1 MLAAPMTGQACSKF
15 KQNFAGET
23 FAGQTRGVSHE
34 VGHRL
39 RDAWYERA
47 AGSPERIGVAIVG
60 AGPAGLSAGWRL
72 RRSDYHDYRIFDLEP
87 RAGGTS
93 AYGTDAVVPYP
104 WGAHYVPVPLPQNRA
119 LKALLAEMNV
129 LAEAGDTVSA
139 RERFRIREPV
149 ERLFYDGSWHAGL
162 FPTNGASQQEL
173 EELSTFEA
181 RVRHWAGL
189 RDGQGKKGFRLPMR
203 FSSDD
208 ATFRELDEK
217 SAKSWLAELGIR
229 SQRVLWYLELAC
241 RDDYGMTLEQT
252 SAWALLFY
260 FCARRA
266 NAGAESQPFV
276 TWPEGNG
283 RLVMHLA
290 SGAKHRVLTN
300 HLVTDVV
307 AEREVVKIAVFDVK
321 ADKLRRFVA
330 DHAILAIPQFVVAR
344 VLRSYRDSRPRHLE
358 RFSYGAWM
366 VANLHVRRP
375 PKNVG
380 APPAWDNVL
389 FDSPSLGY
397 VSAGHQALRDVGP
410 NVWTYYLPFT
420 GPDPAKDRQTLLAL
434 SHQEA
439 ARAVV
444 VDLSRAHP
452 DLPDL
457 VERVDIYKWGHAMV
471 RPTPGFIW
479 GEERTRAQAG
489 PARVHFAHSDLSGMA
504 LFEEAQDRGVLA
516 AERVLEAL
524 GRPAEPLAG

>member
-1 MLAAPMTGQACSKF
+1 MLAAPVSGHACNKLE
-15 KQNFAGET
+15 QHFAGET
-23 FAGQTRGVSHE
+23 RGASHE
-34 VGHRL
+34 IGHRL

-47 AGSPERIGVAIVG
+47 AGQPERIGVAIVG

-72 RRSDYHDYRIFDLEP
+72 RRSAYHDYRIFDLE
-87 RAGGTS
+87 AHFGGTS

-104 WGAHYVPVPLPQNRA
+104 WGAHYVPVPLRQNRA
-119 LKALLAEMNV
+119 LTTLLAEMNV
-129 LAEAGDTVSA
+129 LVEEEGTISA
-139 RERFRIREPV
+139 RERFRIREPA
-149 ERLFYDGSWHAGL
+149 ERLFYEGSWHEGL
-162 FPTNGASQQEL
+162 FPAGGATRRDLGEL
-173 EELSTFEA
+173 AAFDA
-181 RVRHWAGL
+181 QVRHWAGL
-189 RDGQGKKGFRLPMR
+189 RDGNGNRGFRLPMR

-208 ATFRELDEK
+208 ATFAGLDK
-217 SAKSWLAELGIR
+217 LSASSWLASLGIR
-229 SQRVLWYLELAC
+229 SPRVLWYLELAC
-241 RDDYGMTLEQT
+241 RDDYGLTLEQT

-260 FCARRA
+260 FCARRGHA
-266 NAGAESQPFV
+266 AADSQPFV

-283 RLVMHLA
+283 RLVAHLA
-290 SGAKHRVLTN
+290 RAAKHRVLTQ
-300 HLVTDVV
+300 HLVTDVLP
-307 AEREVVKIAVFDVK
+307 ESEGVKLAVFD
-321 ADKLRRFVA
+321 ARTGKLRRFIA

-344 VLRSYRDSRPRHLE
+344 VLRPYRERRPEHLA
-358 RFSYGAWM
+358 RFSYGAWL

-410 NVWTYYLPFT
+410 NVWTYYLPLT
-420 GPDPAKDRQTLLAL
+420 DPDPAKDRQVLLKL
-434 SHQEA
+434 GHQEA

-444 VDLSRAHP
+444 TDLARAHP

-479 GEERTRAQAG
+479 GRDRRQAQESL
-489 PARVHFAHSDLSGMA
+489 PRVHFAHSDLSGIA

-516 AERVLEAL
+516 AERVLLAL